1 MAWGPPSYQRV
12 HDVSLSNENLEA
24 LLKRC
29 SLDPA
34 ILQEKPSKK
43 LLYYVHRQFFLELPF
58 ENLSVLRENWISL
71 DVNDIINKICG
82 PPRRG
87 GYCFELNKL
96 LASILQHLGFHV
108 QPLASRVFLD
118 DGQTPRLPTP
128 PVQTHMCLLVAP
140 ELGGETFLCDVAF
153 GKVGLLE
160 PLSLNMLNKGAVK
173 NGHARMKLIS
183 STRRQM
189 SGIDYEIYTLWY
201 TSTDT
206 ETDWIRG
213 YAFLPV
219 QDCHLLDF
227 IPLNGSVHGY
237 FESPFTHR
245 LWCETRSPSHVRIF
259 GTEWVMNDGEKST
272 IESGRHL
279 QQLLQ
284 SHFRLDLSLE
294 ECRNLYGLAQAP
306 EPSEKWSRLLALRR
320 RAARLQAPAL
330 SALWH
335 WMSLMAVPTVALAL
349 CWRLRARTT

>member
-189 SGIDYEIYTLWY
+189 SGLDNEAACCRPQTYKASTTRFTPCGTPPPTPRPTGYGDTRFFRCRTAICW
-201 TSTDT
+201 TS
-206 ETDWIRG
+206 
-213 YAFLPV
+213 F
-219 QDCHLLDF
+219 H
-227 IPLNGSVHGY
+227 
-237 FESPFTHR
+237 
-245 LWCETRSPSHVRIF
+245 
-259 GTEWVMNDGEKST
+259 
-272 IESGRHL
+272 
-279 QQLLQ
+279 
-284 SHFRLDLSLE
+284 
-294 ECRNLYGLAQAP
+294 
-306 EPSEKWSRLLALRR
+306 
-320 RAARLQAPAL
+320 
-330 SALWH
+330 
-335 WMSLMAVPTVALAL
+335 
-349 CWRLRARTT
+349 